1 VRDNSPDKND
11 FKDPSVI
18 ADLVWNGCYNEIVS
32 LSGTYAELRA
42 ASTEWAA
49 LAKMRTAVRNGIQ
62 GLLEVWF
69 PEITEIYKDAV
80 CKSVRG
86 IIRKYPTVKA
96 LARARLSSVE
106 SALKK
111 ATSGRGGRK
120 AESILS
126 AAKNSVAPECGQLA
140 RSKALIGKL
149 DLLETIQKR
158 QECLLNEIKQYLT
171 ELPESQ
177 YMMSIP
183 GIGPITVGGLLGE
196 CGNIGKF
203 KTYEQLEKF
212 LGLNL
217 YEVSSGNH
225 KGKRHIS
232 KRGRALARY
241 LICHIA
247 LMMTKSGCIFASEA
261 EEMRGRGKKTGNLT
275 LNRATQTVRQ
285 PGSSIKPLS
294 AYAPAIEYN
303 LISYGS
309 KAVDSP
315 LSTVIN
321 GKSVKWPKNY
331 GGTFS
336 GNTSIAVALM
346 LSLNTVPVK
355 LVDKMTP
362 RKSFDFLTQKL
373 GITTYVSDKR
383 DSKGNILSDINLSAL
398 GVGGC
403 TYGVT
408 VKEMTAAYATFGN
421 LGTYWK
427 PTTFTLVTD
436 QKNEVVLKQEEKGK
450 KAMGEDT
457 SNIMNKL
464 LQNVVSGSV
473 GIAKGAAFGNYPIF
487 AKTGTTTDNK
497 DRWFAGG
504 TPYYVA
510 ASWYGFDQP
519 KDLGALS
526 SNPAQKVWKACMI
539 AIHKNLK
546 VKDFPQ
552 SEKVV
557 YRRYC
562 TYTGKIAT
570 YNCSSTALG
579 WFKADDHST
588 CSVHGGKAMA
598 ILKKPAGISASNGGG
613 TYTTVKQTTK
623 STAKTTGKVTASKT
637 EAPTQSNTKPWD
649 PTTTVTATATDTA
662 TVTDTQATTLP

>member
-1 VRDNSPDKND
+1 MNIMQKRNKNSQATPDRKNGVVIGIDVSKRSMVFGAFRPDEHSDRHLVKQDIEGLNELKNMIKDLKSQGYEPWIAFEPTGPYSTCLREWLISNEYDAIQVNPYHVKRTKEVRDNSPDKND

-261 EEMRGRGKKTGNLT
+261 EEMRGRGKKTGEI
-275 LNRATQTVRQ
+275 RV
-285 PGSSIKPLS
+285 
-294 AYAPAIEYN
+294 AI
-303 LISYGS
+303 
-309 KAVDSP
+309 A
-315 LSTVIN
+315 
-321 GKSVKWPKNY
+321 
-331 GGTFS
+331 
-336 GNTSIAVALM
+336 
-346 LSLNTVPVK
+346 
-355 LVDKMTP
+355 
-362 RKSFDFLTQKL
+362 R
-373 GITTYVSDKR
+373 
-383 DSKGNILSDINLSAL
+383 
-398 GVGGC
+398 
-403 TYGVT
+403 
-408 VKEMTAAYATFGN
+408 
-421 LGTYWK
+421 
-427 PTTFTLVTD
+427 
-436 QKNEVVLKQEEKGK
+436 
-450 KAMGEDT
+450 
-457 SNIMNKL
+457 KL
-464 LQNVVSGSV
+464 LKVLHA
-473 GIAKGAAFGNYPIF
+473 IARDHKVFDNQLYF
-487 AKTGTTTDNK
+487 TGQRTEH
-497 DRWFAGG
+497 GQ
-504 TPYYVA
+504 V
-510 ASWYGFDQP
+510 
-519 KDLGALS
+519 
-526 SNPAQKVWKACMI
+526 
-539 AIHKNLK
+539 IH
-546 VKDFPQ
+546 Q
-552 SEKVV
+552 
-557 YRRYC
+557 
-562 TYTGKIAT
+562 G
-570 YNCSSTALG
+570 
-579 WFKADDHST
+579 
-588 CSVHGGKAMA
+588 
-598 ILKKPAGISASNGGG
+598 
-613 TYTTVKQTTK
+613 
-623 STAKTTGKVTASKT
+623 
-637 EAPTQSNTKPWD
+637 
-649 PTTTVTATATDTA
+649 
-662 TVTDTQATTLP
+662 TQAQAA